1 MQVVQE
7 MNRSSELV
15 CSYLPLI
22 LIIIDGFFFNL
33 NKNLYTCLIF
43 AIISFNLWSGNIED
57 VNKLTHGK
65 NKNICF

>member
-15 CSYLPLI
+15 FSYLPLI
-22 LIIIDGFFFNL
+22 LIIIDGFFFYL

-43 AIISFNLWSGNIED
+43 VMISFNLWSGNIEYI
-57 VNKLTHGK
+57 NKLTHGK

>member
-22 LIIIDGFFFNL
+22 LIITDGFFFNL

-43 AIISFNLWSGNIED
+43 VMISFNLWSGNIED
-57 VNKLTHGK
+57 INKLTHEK